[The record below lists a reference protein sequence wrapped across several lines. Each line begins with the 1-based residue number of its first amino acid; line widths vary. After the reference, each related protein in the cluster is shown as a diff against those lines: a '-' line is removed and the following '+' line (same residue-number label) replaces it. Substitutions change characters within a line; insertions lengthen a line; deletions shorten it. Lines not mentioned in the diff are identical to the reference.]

1 MIAIDNILISED
13 IIDSYFR
20 CNLES
25 CKGACCYEGDLGAPV
40 SDEEVP
46 ILEEVYQKIKH
57 MLPRE
62 NRNVIEENGVTKYYK
77 DLEGMGTQ
85 LINGGPCV
93 FLIKDEL
100 GISKCGIEQ
109 AYYQGLTK
117 FKKPISCHL
126 YPIRI
131 TENPKQGFMPVNYDR
146 WETCDPACKA
156 GKKEKVPLYK
166 FLQESITRRFGEA
179 FYEELAS
186 AADHKKSIS
195 GS

>member
-25 CKGACCYEGDLGAPV
+25 CQGACCYE
-40 SDEEVP
+40 E
-46 ILEEVYQKIKH
+46 
-57 MLPRE
+57 MLLKK
-62 NRNVIEENGVTKYYK
+62 NGVTKYYK

-131 TENPKQGFMPVNYDR
+131 TENPKQGFIAVNYDR
-146 WETCDPACKA
+146 WEICDPACKA